1 MSVQERL
8 TAAQLLETEGRQKCT
23 IDTS

>member
-1 MSVQERL
+1 VLERL
-8 TAAQLLETEGRQKCT
+8 TSAQLLETEGRQERI